1 MKMSYLVRLLLLVG
15 TVLSL
20 GAQLQAERIFLSF
33 DQTCIDRMQYTL
45 VTAGKTSPYVVYHI
59 NIRPGEK
66 VILTVGF
73 EEENRGENLDPAG
86 FLSCANATFDDNF
99 VNRVNAGTD
108 ELFVV
113 TRRSNGTYRVSP
125 VVAAGYYKKTGTV
138 VSYAYSLYRFQFDMR
153 TLSPGAL
160 VNWGSQP
167 GTNVYFEEVRDQS
180 CSKIYV
186 LSQLAQQ
193 GDIPYMRIV
202 FLPEIGVVEESAGQN
217 PADAVNTRLSLKL
230 VGNQQATQFLAANCG
245 KEPGGHSPAITDYAP
260 ASTGYDNPYP
270 AAGQGSAPALS
281 SGQELQPRGSAQQPA
296 QAYPPADDRLTARG
310 IQPAPTQTYQQPA
323 AAPQQTQAYP
333 PAYSAPAAG
342 TRQAAPPQQAPAQT
356 YPPAY
361 GAPAAAAP
369 QQAQAYPPAYSAPA
383 AGTRQAAPPQQAP
396 AQAYPPAY
404 GSTGAQPAAPQQGWQ
419 AQAPPA
425 AYSAQGVAPS
435 PANPAAANRS
445 AQAADPF
452 LMHTVQHGETMFQ
465 IARRYNL
472 SIDQLYAD
480 NDLNARSII
489 YAGQQVRIRQQP
501 AAQASPDLVARSV
514 AAPAAPPAATPAGWN
529 GSAAAAAPRSAAMP
543 AAAAT
548 QSAAPN
554 APAWRTTNGWHTFAA
569 GETVATVASRYGYTE
584 ARFRE
589 MNGLS
594 ATDFPRIGQQL
605 RTVDNA
611 APAAADNQFTPRGVA
626 AGSPYT
632 PATVD
637 NQLTPRGAAAG
648 SAYPQTAPTAAPPA
662 ANDAASYL
670 PKPYQPN
677 SGNTTAPATAPAAR
691 PQTPVLG
698 APRPSGSQLPA
709 NGYDWQK

>member
-15 TVLSL
+15 TVLPL

-86 FLSCANATFDDNF
+86 FLSCANATFDENF

-125 VVAAGYYKKTGTV
+125 VVAAGYYIKNGTV

-167 GTNVYFEEVRDQS
+167 GTNVYFEEVRDQG

-193 GDIPYMRIV
+193 GDIPYMRVV

-260 ASTGYDNPYP
+260 ASTGYENPYP

-281 SGQELQPRGSAQQPA
+281 SGQELLPRGSAQQPA

-323 AAPQQTQAYP
+323 AAPQQ
-333 PAYSAPAAG
+333 
-342 TRQAAPPQQAPAQT
+342 
-356 YPPAY
+356 
-361 GAPAAAAP
+361 
-369 QQAQAYPPAYSAPA
+369 AQAYPPAYSAPA
-383 AGTRQAAPPQQAP
+383 AGTRQAASPQQAP
-396 AQAYPPAY
+396 AQAYPPAYGTPAAAAPQQAQAYPPAY

-435 PANPAAANRS
+435 PANPAAVNRS

-452 LMHTVQHGETMFQ
+452 LVHTVQHGETMFQ

-501 AAQASPDLVARSV
+501 AAQAPPDLAARSV

-529 GSAAAAAPRSAAMP
+529 GSAAAAAPSSAAMP
-543 AAAAT
+543 AAAAARP
-548 QSAAPN
+548 AAPN
-554 APAWRTTNGWHTFAA
+554 TPAWRTTNGWHTFAA

-632 PATVD
+632 PAAVD
-637 NQLTPRGAAAG
+637 NQLTPRAAAAGSPSTPAAADNQLTPRAAAAG